1 MFAEKSEKYFTKEG
15 LDKLKAELDYLR
27 KVKQREVAEAINKA
41 AAFGD
46 LSENA
51 AYHQAKEDLAFLR
64 GRMAELEKTIV
75 NARIIE
81 ESAEKSQTV
90 QIGSK
95 IEVSNGK
102 NKETF
107 QIVSAPEAD
116 PMAGKISCQ
125 SPIGKALF
133 GKSVRDEAEI
143 ETPGGKIKYKII
155 SIN

>member
-1 MFAEKSEKYFTKEG
+1 MEKYFTKEG

-27 KVKQREVAEAINKA
+27 KVKQREIAEAINKA

-64 GRMAELEKTIV
+64 GRVAELEKTIV
-75 NARIIE
+75 NAKIIE
-81 ESAEKSQTV
+81 ENAEKSQTV

-95 IEVSNGK
+95 IEVLGGK
-102 NKETF
+102 NIETF

-116 PMAGKISCQ
+116 PVVGKISSQ

-133 GKSVRDEAEI
+133 GKEVGDEAEI
-143 ETPGGKIKYKII
+143 ETPGGKINYKII

>member
-1 MFAEKSEKYFTKEG
+1 MEKYFTKEG
-15 LDKLKAELDYLR
+15 LEKLKAELDYLR
-27 KVKQREVAEAINKA
+27 KVKQKEVAEAINKA

-64 GRMAELEKTIV
+64 GRMAELEKTII
-75 NARIIE
+75 NAKIIE

-95 IEVSNGK
+95 IEVFDGK

-116 PMAGKISCQ
+116 PILGKISSQ

-133 GKSVRDEAEI
+133 SKEVGDEAEI
-143 ETPGGKIKYKII
+143 ETPGGKIRYKIT